1 MESLSSPEGMGM
13 GICYGNGSGSGGAY
27 SLLLTALSLIPASHY
42 LYALCIVV
50 AVFVYAFLEFHFI
63 EDVLFTGLRGC
74 SVRLTY
80 NPLSKLYQDVV
91 SNCSLLHGRYLATPW
106 LSSPHVQT
114 AFLNYF
120 GKPPMVSYTREIFA
134 ASDGG
139 NIALDWLASSYGHG
153 NTVND
158 PISKEGST
166 PIVVVIPGLMSESS
180 AAYIKHLVF
189 HMAKKRRWNV
199 VVSNH
204 RGQGGIS
211 VTTDCFYNAGW
222 TEDVRAVVNH
232 LSREYPMAP
241 LYIVGTSVGA
251 NILVKYLGEDGEN
264 VPVAGAVAVCS
275 PWDLLIGDRFI
286 GRKLVQKFYDRAIAS
301 GLQRYAFL
309 HETRL
314 SRLANWEGVKRSRSI
329 RDFDHHAT
337 CRVGQFETVDTY
349 YRRCSSANYIGNVSV
364 PLLCISALDD
374 PVCSREAI
382 PWDECRLNSN
392 VVLATTK
399 HGGHLAFFEG
409 LAGSSLW
416 WVRASDEFLDN
427 LETSRYLH
435 LQKKAVEVQK
445 SPGPHTAFESLI
457 DQGPYVNVSAGMVA
471 PMVSESDQPC
481 DGSAEIST
489 DSLDPPSESGNGTDA
504 PKERK
509 PAAILRSEQGSEA
522 GHVVSPFRRCLDL
535 ILGQSRRPIWLLAH
549 VALLVTWPMVGS
561 ALRVLL
567 ARKLRK
573 DLPAPPIKR

>member
-309 HETRL
+309 H
-314 SRLANWEGVKRSRSI
+314 VP
-329 RDFDHHAT
+329 
-337 CRVGQFETVDTY
+337 FEILITMQPAELDNL
-349 YRRCSSANYIGNVSV
+349 RRCSSANYIGNVSV